1 MIIVSL
7 QLRLQSYSAIALL
20 DPQWQSNYLQICI
33 MILIGWDLL
42 YVLHFQSKSIQL
54 SFLTIWK
61 LKFPTTLIVWDLLYV
76 LHQST
81 GPSLS
86 IQIPSNFSNAITWM
100 GLVLCASFSVHEHP
114 TITSD
119 NLGSDISH
127 HLICHLDAEKGSLES
142 PLLYQI
148 TVENF
153 TWLNIQ
159 GFIWLYYIP
168 RGSLSYFFN
177 RSSQIEVSIGSDIP
191 GLMVK
196 KCGQRFLYHQDVEE
210 FEQTIIKC
218 STVILQM
225 ISQGMKLVVLMRIQ
239 TLEG

>member
-1 MIIVSL
+1 MFS
-7 QLRLQSYSAIALL
+7 
-20 DPQWQSNYLQICI
+20 
-33 MILIGWDLL
+33 
-42 YVLHFQSKSIQL
+42 SKWNSEW
-54 SFLTIWK
+54 FR
-61 LKFPTTLIVWDLLYV
+61 
-76 LHQST
+76 HQST

-86 IQIPSNFSNAITWM
+86 IQLPSNFSNASTWI

-148 TVENF
+148 TEENF

-196 KCGQRFLYHQDVEE
+196 KCGQRFLYHLDVEE

-225 ISQGMKLVVLMRIQ
+225 ISQGMKLVVHMRIQ
-239 TLEG
+239 TLEGWVDPLPEAK